1 MWFVFPQIAGL
12 GRSSTARIYAIAD
25 RAEAE
30 ANSRHALLGPRLREC
45 TEAILGWARRRDAER
60 ILGGVDAHK
69 FRSSMT
75 LFEACADNPAPFAA
89 ALDAFYAGERDTATL
104 DRLT

>member
-12 GRSSTARIYAIAD
+12 GRSSTAQFYAIAD

-30 ANSRHALLGPRLREC
+30 AYDRHPLLGSRLREC
-45 TEAILGWARRRDAER
+45 TEAMLGWAGKRDAER
-60 ILGGVDAHK
+60 ILGIVDALK

-75 LFEACADNPAPFAA
+75 LFEACADNPVPFAA
-89 ALDAFYAGERDTATL
+89 ALDAFYAGERDEATL
-104 DRLT
+104 SLL